1 MERRSFRHAGLNF
14 SYIDRGGQGEIVL
27 ALHGHWMEAAT
38 FTGLADALFP
48 AWRLIALDQRGHG
61 HSDHAASYTREDYL
75 GDIESWLDHLNLTEP
90 TIFLGHSLGGINAIQ
105 FTARHPNRVK
115 ALIIEDIGAVVDT
128 SADFILN
135 WAGFFPTRE
144 ALADRIG
151 ARLVPYLEPEFR
163 QTEQGWTLAFSPDE
177 IANSQRHLK
186 GDYWEDWLVTTCP
199 ALLIRGAESR
209 LTEPQV
215 LEEMA
220 LRRPN
225 TRLVTL
231 QGGHV
236 IHVDDASGFERAV
249 RDFLTLVSDAGDQ
262 RG

>member
-1 MERRSFRHAGLNF
+1 MRSFLLGGSSLWISAG
-14 SYIDRGGQGEIVL
+14 
-27 ALHGHWMEAAT
+27 
-38 FTGLADALFP
+38 TGT
-48 AWRLIALDQRGHG
+48 LIT
-61 HSDHAASYTREDYL
+61 AASYTREDYL

-105 FTARHPNRVK
+105 FAARHPNRVK
-115 ALIIEDIGAVVDT
+115 ALIIGDIGAVVDT

-144 ALADRIG
+144 ALAERIG
-151 ARLVPYLEPEFR
+151 ARLAPYLEPEFR
-163 QTEQGWTLAFSPDE
+163 HTEQGWILAFSPNE
-177 IANSQRHLK
+177 IAISQRHLK
-186 GDYWEDWLVTTCP
+186 GDYWEDWLATTCP
-199 ALLIRGAESR
+199 ALLIRGVESR

-231 QGGHV
+231 QRGHV